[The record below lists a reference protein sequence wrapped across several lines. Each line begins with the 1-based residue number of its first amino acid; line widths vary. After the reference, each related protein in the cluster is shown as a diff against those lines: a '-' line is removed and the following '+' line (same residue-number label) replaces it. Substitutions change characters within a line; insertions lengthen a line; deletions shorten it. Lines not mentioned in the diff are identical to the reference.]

1 MRLRPLFLTLLLVAA
16 AFSLGRVL
24 VTRSHVGPVEY
35 VVGIA
40 LLAVLVLGVVSA
52 SRQIRRA

>member
-1 MRLRPLFLTLLLVAA
+1 MRLRPLFLASVLVAM
-16 AFSLGRVL
+16 AFTLARLL

-40 LLAVLVLGVVSA
+40 LLVVLAVGVVRA